1 MSSKSSFNPRKD
13 YRLAMAIYAI
23 DNLDSLTRDGKIPGI
38 RKSEALELLEKLS
51 SCITKMRESTM
62 SKHLLLMS
70 NLFRGFNNLLSTFI
84 SRLGVNWYKIAKMKD
99 DYTAKLLRF
108 SIFNLRSL
116 GNRLKKMPDN
126 SPIGAV
132 KISYVRVLEVKKH
145 PRNPKH
151 RLLKVTDM
159 EMIYE
164 VVTDLDIKEK
174 EVILFAHTPPIKVN
188 GLTSEGIILTDDE
201 GNPVKGTDEEIGQ
214 TPDNIPESAKKQ
226 LSEHLVKLLE
236 EELII

>member
-1 MSSKSSFNPRKD
+1 
-13 YRLAMAIYAI
+13 MAIYAI
-23 DNLDSLTRDGKIPGI
+23 DSLDSLARDGKIPGI
-38 RKSEALELLEKLS
+38 RKNEALELLEKLS

-84 SRLGVNWYKIAKMKD
+84 SRLGINWYKIAKMKD

-116 GNRLKKMPDN
+116 GNRLKKTPDN

-132 KISYVRVLEVKKH
+132 KISFVRVLEVKRH
-145 PRNPKH
+145 PRNSKYKI
-151 RLLKVTDM
+151 LKVTDM

-164 VVTDLDIKEK
+164 VVTDLDVKEK
-174 EVILFAHTPPIKVN
+174 EIVLFAHTPPINVN
-188 GLTSEGIILTDDE
+188 GFISEGFILKDE
-201 GNPVKGTDEEIGQ
+201 NGEPIRGSDEDIGQ
-214 TPDNIPESAKKQ
+214 MPDSIPKSAREH
-226 LSEHLVKLLE
+226 LSEYIVKILE
-236 EELII
+236 EEFII